1 MGKIDRNEAPEGM
14 VAKSVDGSGLYPCID
29 CALLDFPECLAGMCM
44 PKNRKDGQSVIFVK
58 RPEKMHAD
66 LEYSNRQAFL
76 DGCKAGWELSGE
88 GYNHDHGC
96 NDESELQNKFVAAF
110 ESR

>member
-44 PKNRKDGQSVIFVK
+44 QKNRKDGHEVIFVK
-58 RPEKMHAD
+58 RPKKTHYVAED
-66 LEYSNRQAFL
+66 SNRQAFL
-76 DGCKAGWELSGE
+76 DGCRVGWEMSGE
-88 GYNHDHGC
+88 GYNSEYGC
-96 NDESELQNKFVAAF
+96 NDESELHNKFVAAF